1 MLNVVLSVSLTTKK
15 RNDTTVFEL
24 LAAHW
29 SMIWSIG
36 TAVLLSILG
45 LLSRT
50 YAKREDVE
58 MLKAH
63 MTALE
68 KSLSSLPSQKELHA
82 LQLDIANLRGDLK
95 EAKPELRN
103 LRALSDLLLQ
113 NELKE
118 KK

>member
-45 LLSRT
+45 LLS
-50 YAKREDVE
+50 
-58 MLKAH
+58 
-63 MTALE
+63 
-68 KSLSSLPSQKELHA
+68 
-82 LQLDIANLRGDLK
+82 
-95 EAKPELRN
+95 
-103 LRALSDLLLQ
+103 
-113 NELKE
+113 
-118 KK
+118 